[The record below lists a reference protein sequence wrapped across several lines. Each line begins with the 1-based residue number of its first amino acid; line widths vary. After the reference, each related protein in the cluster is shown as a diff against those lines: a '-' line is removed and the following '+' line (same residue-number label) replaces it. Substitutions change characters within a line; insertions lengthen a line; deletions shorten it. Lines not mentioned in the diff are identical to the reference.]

1 MDTDRYPH
9 AVAAYLN
16 REGWETSGTR
26 VETSV
31 FAIVARQSGS
41 DGEQRLVTLVVAD
54 PDATVER
61 KHLKYLLKAGKKKD
75 ADRVCVTTQGTIA
88 TDAKTAAD
96 QYDIEILDSE
106 TVVAAVSGDDGSGSD
121 AEDSAAVGDEPREA
135 ESAPEPDHPSQRD
148 RKSGTTGEGAG
159 QSAHGQHQQPQQSQ
173 QDTPQQ
179 QRRHPQ
185 QSRPQHGPPPRERA
199 RRYIERVQR
208 LDVERLQHLDVP
220 ADSGQRLR
228 RAIGNVPLLGGLFR
242 GVGIYLGGL
251 VFAAVLYV
259 AVLGNN
265 VESIPGFPM
274 FRRDLPQFLAESAW
288 LFYSAQGVEL
298 LGSLI
303 PGTETAIGFAVEQGE
318 RLAEAYTEGSSS
330 VWLGFRLLYLV
341 VPYLLFVESY
351 RLVGNHYS
359 DEDPL
364 LDQAVGGAAPLVGY
378 LPLVVAGSTVFGGS
392 VGGQSLSV
400 SLLAL
405 VGMGALQPVVFGGLG
420 GLTAGAFRG
429 TDARLARGGYY
440 GLAAFAVA
448 LVATG
453 FLVFFGSAGGTG
465 TLGLALT
472 GLVVLPYAASFSL
485 PATFDGAVPGLVL
498 SLVVVGVLALAG
510 AALTRHQRN
519 TGNVVDAAATGAT
532 VAMGFASG
540 LFASLFVVLSI
551 FLALD
556 ADQLDTTMAGL
567 GFVLDAGTV
576 HPVSTIVVGGILVPM
591 LVGAGVGVYLA
602 HAPETAAPDGQPVDD

>member
-16 REGWETSGTR
+16 QAGWETSGTQ
-26 VETSV
+26 VEASV

-61 KHLKYLLKAGKKKD
+61 KHLKYLLKAGRKKD

-88 TDAKTAAD
+88 TDAETAVD

-106 TVVAAVSGDDGSGSD
+106 TVVAAVSDDDGSGSD
-121 AEDSAAVGDEPREA
+121 AEDSAAAADGPREA

-148 RKSGTTGEGAG
+148 RESGTTGEGAG
-159 QSAHGQHQQPQQSQ
+159 QSAHGQHQQPQQPQQPQ
-173 QDTPQQ
+173 QDPPQQ
-179 QRRHPQ
+179 QRRHAQ
-185 QSRPQHGPPPRERA
+185 QSRPQHGPPPRER
-199 RRYIERVQR
+199 IEQY
-208 LDVERLQHLDVP
+208 VERLQHLDIP

-228 RAIGNVPLLGGLFR
+228 RAVTNVPLVGGLFR
-242 GVGIYLGGL
+242 GVGIYFGGL

-274 FRRDLPQFLAESAW
+274 LRRGLPQFLAESAW

-298 LGSLI
+298 VGSLI
-303 PGTETAIGFAVEQGE
+303 PGTETALGFAVEQGE

-351 RLVGNHYS
+351 RLVWNHYS
-359 DEDPL
+359 DEDSL
-364 LDQAVGGAAPLVGY
+364 LDQAVGGTAPLVGY

-392 VGGQSLSV
+392 VGGQSLSISV
-400 SLLAL
+400 LAL
-405 VGMGALQPVVFGGLG
+405 VGMGALQPAVFGGLG
-420 GLTAGAFRG
+420 GLTAGVFRD

-485 PATFDGAVPGLVL
+485 PPTFEGAVPGLVL

-510 AALTRHQRN
+510 AALTRHHRN

-556 ADQLDTTMAGL
+556 ADQLDTTMDGL

-591 LVGAGVGVYLA
+591 LVGGGVGVYLA
-602 HAPETAAPDGQPVDD
+602 QAPETATPDGQPVDD